1 MTLELTLQADT
12 LVDFAFGKVIAGKE
26 MQVFGEYFPVI
37 VPLLQECG
45 IQPMQSFVVLATNNT
60 GTTPEQGALT
70 QVPSAEKFAQ
80 FHADPRFIEA
90 RPIRDEA
97 MVFLTDGNLFK
108 SQDLVVNLNTDS
120 DYAVII
126 AEGNPMKT
134 EPMLTLE
141 MAQDSPKQTYA
152 SKSLTL
158 HLWDNQTEQLLNGPA
173 DKAEVFKIRF
183 NPAAS

>member
-1 MTLELTLQADT
+1 MTLELTLKPNT

-26 MQVFGEYFPVI
+26 MQVFAEYFPIIAPV
-37 VPLLQECG
+37 LQECG
-45 IQPMQSFVVLATNNT
+45 IQPMQSFAVLATNNT
-60 GTTPEQGALT
+60 GLTPEQGALT

-97 MVFLTDGNLFK
+97 MEFLTDGNLFNA
-108 SQDLVVNLNTDS
+108 SDRVVNLNTDS
-120 DYAVII
+120 HYAVIF
-126 AEGNPMKT
+126 AEGNPMKA

-141 MAQDSPKQTYA
+141 IAQDSPKQVYA
-152 SKSLTL
+152 NKSLTL
-158 HLWDNQTEQLLNGPA
+158 HLWSEQAEQLLNDSA

-183 NPAAS
+183 NPASA